1 MHNSVYLES
10 GLTIHFGKKGG
21 RKQQSKSTEKLLK
34 KILSYI
40 FLKGEVQ

>member
-1 MHNSVYLES
+1 MHNSIYLES
-10 GLTIHFGKKGG
+10 DLSIHFGKKGG

-34 KILSYI
+34 KILSHF

>member
-1 MHNSVYLES
+1 MNNSVYLES
-10 GLTIHFGKKGG
+10 DLTIHFGKKGG

-34 KILSYI
+34 KYFHF